1 VRILLDNARKYSEE
15 LKNKLMDT
23 WYDEKYKYYYM
34 GGWHREFT
42 LPEDDWE
49 RMYFV
54 SLDKNNNVIGYI
66 LYSLDRSVGS
76 AYDFGAINFSD
87 NKLTFGKDLC
97 QAIDDIFCKFN
108 MQRIEFNVVC
118 GNPIER
124 SYDRMV
130 EKFGGRV
137 VGTRKRA
144 AKLLD
149 NQIYDD
155 KIYEIL
161 REDYL
166 KSKQQK

>member
-1 VRILLDNARKYSEE
+1 MLDNARKYKEE
-15 LKNKLMDT
+15 INKKLIDT
-23 WYDEKYKYYYM
+23 WYDDKYKYYHV
-34 GGWHREFT
+34 GNWHREYNP
-42 LPEDDWE
+42 PEDDWE
-49 RMYFV
+49 RMCFV
-54 SLDKNNNVIGYI
+54 SLDKDKNIIGLI
-66 LYSLDRSVGS
+66 LYSLDRNISS

-87 NKLTFGKDLC
+87 NKVVFGKDLC
-97 QAIDDIFCKFN
+97 QVIDDIFCKFN

-118 GNPIER
+118 GNPIEK

-130 EKFGGRV
+130 AKYGGRI
-137 VGTRKRA
+137 VGTRKRV

-166 KSKQQK
+166 ESKQIK

>member
-1 VRILLDNARKYSEE
+1 MLDNARKYKEE
-15 LKNKLMDT
+15 LQSKFIDT
-23 WYDEKYKYYYM
+23 WYDEKYKYYHA
-34 GGWHREFT
+34 GGWHREYT
-42 LPEDDWE
+42 PSEDDWE
-49 RMYFV
+49 RMCFV
-54 SLDKNNNVIGYI
+54 SLDKDNNI
-66 LYSLDRSVGS
+66 LGCISYSLDRNISS

-87 NKLTFGKDLC
+87 DKLTFGIDLC
-97 QAIDDIFCKFN
+97 QVIDDIFCKFN

-118 GNPIER
+118 GNPIEM

-130 EKFGGRV
+130 AKFGGRI

-166 KSKQQK
+166 RSKE